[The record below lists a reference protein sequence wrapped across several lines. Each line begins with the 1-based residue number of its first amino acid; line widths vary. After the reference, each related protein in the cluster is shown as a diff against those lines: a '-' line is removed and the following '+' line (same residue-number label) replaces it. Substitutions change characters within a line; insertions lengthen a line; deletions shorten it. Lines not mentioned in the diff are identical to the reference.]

1 MLATGPGGL
10 LLFPIPLPSLDEGR
24 APKRAQHGGGNVGGS
39 VLRVGSILTPAPAK
53 RTAPPEPAPAQR
65 TPFPWER
72 HYPPGLA
79 WDIPIARATIPEL
92 FDEASARHGARPAIE
107 FRDRAM
113 SFAELGRAAEAMA
126 AALLKHGVKPQQ
138 AIALYLPNTP
148 LHPIAFFGALKAGAK
163 VVHLSPLDAERELSH
178 KLKDGGA
185 RILVTTNFGYFLPNA
200 VKMLEAGLVDLVI
213 VDDDAAWGA
222 SPIPQLALPE
232 RPGMTGYRAFVA
244 GAAPPTRWP
253 EVRPDDIALLQYTG
267 GTTGTPKGAIL
278 SHANLSAAVAIYD
291 AWFAGNGKTLGEGDK
306 VIAVLPLFHIYALT
320 TILLLNLKSG
330 AEILL
335 RMRFDIDSV
344 LKDIEVRR
352 ATVFPGVPTMWIA
365 LANHPDIERRDLSS
379 LRYCGSGGAPLPV
392 EAAKNFTQR
401 TGLTLRGGWGMTE
414 TAPAGTGFPMDGPV
428 RVGSIGIPLP
438 GIELGVVAL
447 DDPHKVLGVGETG
460 ELRVRGPNVTRGY
473 WNRDA
478 ESAKCFADGY
488 FLTGDIGYMDA
499 EGYFF
504 IVDRK
509 KDMILC
515 GGFNVYPQM
524 IEQAI
529 YEHPAVNET
538 LVIGVP
544 DAYRGE
550 TAKAFVSLR
559 PGAEPFTL
567 EALREFLRDK
577 IGPHE
582 MPTALEFRA
591 ALPRTPVGKLSKIEL
606 RDEARKAK

>member
-1 MLATGPGGL
+1 LSAT
-10 LLFPIPLPSLDEGR
+10 R
-24 APKRAQHGGGNVGGS
+24 AAA
-39 VLRVGSILTPAPAK
+39 APADE
-53 RTAPPEPAPAQR
+53 RVAFA
-65 TPFPWER
+65 WEKQ
-72 HYPPGLA
+72 YPVGLA
-79 WDIPIARATIPEL
+79 WDTPIRTGTIPAL
-92 FDEASARHGARPAIE
+92 FDKAVASHAARPAIE
-107 FRDRAM
+107 FRGRQI
-113 SFAELGRAAEAMA
+113 SYAELGRAVDAMA
-126 AALLKHGVKPQQ
+126 AALLRGGVKPQG
-138 AIALYLPNTP
+138 AIAIYLPNTP
-148 LHPIAFFGALKAGAK
+148 LHPIAFFGGLKAAAK
-163 VVHLSPLDAERELSH
+163 IVHLSPLDAERELMH
-178 KLKDGGA
+178 KLRDSGA
-185 RILVTTNFGYFLPNA
+185 RILVTTNFSYFLPNA
-200 VKMLEAGLVDLVI
+200 IKMIEAGLVDLVI
-213 VDDDAAWGA
+213 VDEDAAWGA

-232 RPGMTGYRAFVA
+232 RPDVVAHRAFAADATPPAQWPAVA
-244 GAAPPTRWP
+244 P
-253 EVRPDDIALLQYTG
+253 EDIALLQYTG

-278 SHANLSAAVAIYD
+278 THANLTAAVEIYD
-291 AWFAGNGKTLGEGDK
+291 AWFTGTGSPLRENDK

-320 TILLLNLKSG
+320 TVLLLNVKGG

-335 RMRFDIDSV
+335 RMRFDVESV
-344 LKDIEVRR
+344 LGDIEVKR

-365 LANHPDIERRDLSS
+365 IANLPGVEKRDFSS

-392 EAAKNFTQR
+392 ETARSLNQS
-401 TGLTLRGGWGMTE
+401 TGVVLRGGWGMTE
-414 TAPAGTGFPMDGPV
+414 TSPAGTGLPLDQIAPP
-428 RVGSIGIPLP
+428 GSIGIPLP
-438 GIELGVVAL
+438 GIELGIVAL
-447 DDPHKVLGVGETG
+447 DDPHRVLGPGETG

-473 WNRDA
+473 WNRPQETA
-478 ESAKCFADGY
+478 AAFADGY
-488 FLTGDIGYMDA
+488 FLTGDIGYMD
-499 EGYFF
+499 EGGFFF

-529 YEHPAVNET
+529 YEHPAVNEA

-550 TAKAFVSLR
+550 TAKAYVSLR

-606 RDEARKAK
+606 REEARKAK